1 MRSILNSVPSTTI
14 IVLVV
19 TGTVALAVLG
29 VLAAHKLFPNL
40 ADGPFEE
47 MAEGLRVVYE
57 LVFAL
62 ILAFAIASVLDTFST
77 ADSTVASEATTLAHI
92 RRSSQAL
99 PIEQHLRL
107 DEGLSQYVHAVVE
120 SEWETMRDAKESPRA
135 SAALESL
142 YALYQSYSPPP
153 AEGPEAEFY
162 NQAVDELGEA
172 TAARRD
178 RLGLS
183 MAELPS
189 LLRLFL
195 PLGAVLL
202 LVLEYRPKMPLRAQL
217 LHIGLLA
224 AVVSFSCLLTVVL
237 DYPFAGDVSVGTDA
251 FKQGALAEFWAS
263 DEPHVVAR
271 GETEKDLSAQQM
283 VGVWNSD
290 AYGVLLFRQTGD
302 EVRGVY
308 REAQGTVVGRVSPDG
323 VLRGWW
329 CQAPSRQPPDD
340 AGDVEWRLVE
350 TSDGETV
357 YGNWRYGTQGPFRG
371 GWDLNRVGGPEP
383 PDLASRFD
391 DAPAF
396 CRHP

>member
-1 MRSILNSVPSTTI
+1 MRSLLNSVPSATI

-19 TGTVALAVLG
+19 TGTVLLAVLG
-29 VLAAHKLFPNL
+29 VLAARKFFPNL
-40 ADGPFEE
+40 PDGPFEE

-77 ADSTVASEATTLAHI
+77 ADSTVASEATTLANI
-92 RRSSQAL
+92 RRSSQGLAR
-99 PIEQHLRL
+99 EQQPRL
-107 DEGLSQYVHAVVE
+107 DEGLSQYVHALVE
-120 SEWETMRDAKESPRA
+120 SEWETMRKAEESPRA
-135 SAALESL
+135 SAALETL
-142 YALYQSYSPPP
+142 YALYQSYGPSPVG
-153 AEGPEAEFY
+153 GPEAEFY
-162 NQAVDELGEA
+162 SQAVEGLDEA
-172 TAARRD
+172 AAARRE

-183 MAELPS
+183 MAELPG

-202 LVLEYRPKMPLRAQL
+202 LVLEYRPRMPLRAQL
-217 LHIGLLA
+217 FHISLLA

-251 FKQGALAEFWAS
+251 FKQGTLAEFWAS
-263 DEPHVVAR
+263 DKPHVLAR
-271 GETEKDLSAQQM
+271 GETERDLSAQQM

-290 AYGVLLFRQTGD
+290 AYGVVLFRETGN

-308 REAQGTVVGRVSPDG
+308 REGQGTVDGRVSPDG
-323 VLRGWW
+323 VFRGWW
-329 CQAPSRQPPDD
+329 CQAPSRQPVDD

-350 TSDGETV
+350 TSEGEIV
-357 YGNWRYGTQGPFRG
+357 YGSWRYGTQEPFRG
-371 GWDLNRVGGPEP
+371 GWDLRKVGGPEP
-383 PDLASRFD
+383 PDLAARFD
-391 DAPAF
+391 DASAF